1 MIHLPYRSSFLDKI
15 AVLQKGF
22 FPDVKTVLCCLPR
35 MIISWAKKAS
45 VWVRG
50 ARHTLLLAVFAKGL
64 ALTFLSDSLPPAVA
78 FAILTFACERYSGS
92 FAGILHLRQFH
103 NGL

>member
-1 MIHLPYRSSFLDKI
+1 MIHLPCRSGVLDKI

-22 FPDVKTVLCCLPR
+22 FPDIRTVPCCLSR

-45 VWVRG
+45 VWLRG

-64 ALTFLSDSLPPAVA
+64 ALTFPSDSLPPAVA
-78 FAILTFACERYSGS
+78 FPVLTFACERYSGS